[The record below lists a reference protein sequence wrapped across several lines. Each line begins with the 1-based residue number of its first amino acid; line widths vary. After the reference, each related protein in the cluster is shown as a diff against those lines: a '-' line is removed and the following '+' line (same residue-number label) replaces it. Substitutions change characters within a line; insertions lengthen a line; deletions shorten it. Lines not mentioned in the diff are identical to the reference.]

1 MLHVLWFTI
10 PLPPELEFLGAPIY
24 SFLATALAWVLIAIL
39 VNLIFTRL
47 LRLVMRNA
55 PGEIEDIVL
64 GILRKPILILIIA
77 YGTVQSLQFLDLP
90 EALLV
95 FITRLANTVIV
106 LVLVYLAWRVI
117 KDVIL
122 YYGKRWAVKTES
134 RLDDVI
140 LPVLNLIGPLVIVIT
155 ASLIILPMWGVDVSS
170 ILVPA
175 GVIGLVLG
183 LALQDPL
190 SNIFSGISLLIESPF
205 RTGDL
210 IVLPDGRTCEVEK
223 LGLRSTQFYSVDD
236 HSTVFVP
243 NRSLSNSSLI
253 NITQPTV
260 EQKLTID
267 VSVDIK
273 FDMAM
278 IESRLKEIAIAHPNV
293 LVADMCEKLPL
304 LNRRIEQLRQQGQAL
319 PLYDPERAHLL
330 VEANRYEEAIP
341 KLDLEDRLNRLMLA
355 YQEALRA
362 LFRAIQEREIKG
374 LTAQEITELLV
385 DYVGP
390 ADEKVQQLITVS
402 TEWTRI
408 PDPWVDHREFGNDR
422 ELWAHR
428 NEQLRQRWAK
438 LKREIQ
444 RPSEDMEMRLDNAT
458 QEMLDWLEREYK
470 IPAYNWKT
478 PNVAF
483 VSFDG
488 NRVNLRLGFHVDNI
502 RLEHLTRARRVKT
515 ELSRQIREQF
525 IADGIWS

>member
-1 MLHVLWFTI
+1 MINILWFSL
-10 PLPPELEFLGAPIY
+10 PLPPELAFLGEPIF

-64 GILRKPILILIIA
+64 GILRKPVLILIIA
-77 YGTVQSLQFLDLP
+77 YGTVQSLQFLTMP
-90 EALLV
+90 EPLLE

-106 LVLVYLAWRVI
+106 LVLVYLSWRVI
-117 KDVIL
+117 KDIIL
-122 YYGKRWAVKTES
+122 YYGKRWALRTES

-155 ASLIILPMWGVDVSS
+155 ASLIILPMWGVDISS

-210 IVLPDGRTCEVEK
+210 IILEDGRTCEVER

-236 HSTVFVP
+236 HSTIFVP
-243 NRSLSNSSLI
+243 NRSLSNASLI

-267 VSVDIK
+267 IRVNIK
-273 FDMAM
+273 YDMAM
-278 IESRLKEIAIAHPNV
+278 VETKLKEIAMAHPNV
-293 LVADMCEKLPL
+293 LVAEMCQKLPL
-304 LNRRIEQLRQQGQAL
+304 LNRRIAELRRQAGVL
-319 PLYDPERAHLL
+319 PVEDPERGQLL
-330 VEANRYEEAIP
+330 SDADKYEDAIP
-341 KLDLEDRLNRLMLA
+341 KLEMEDRLNRLMLA

-374 LTAQEITELLV
+374 LTPQEITELLA
-385 DYVGP
+385 DFVGP
-390 ADEKVQQLITVS
+390 ADEKVQQLVAVS
-402 TEWTRI
+402 NEWTRI
-408 PDPWVDHREFGNDR
+408 PDPWVNHREFASDR
-422 ELWAHR
+422 ELWANR

-458 QEMLDWLEREYK
+458 QDMLDWLEREYK
-470 IPAYNWKT
+470 IPAYSWKT
-478 PNVAF
+478 PNVSF

-488 NRVNLRLGFHVDNI
+488 DQVNLRLGFHVDNI
-502 RLEHLTRARRVKT
+502 RLEHLARARRVKT

-525 IADGIWS
+525 LADGIW

>member
-1 MLHVLWFTI
+1 MVLHVLWFSI
-10 PLPPELEFLGAPIY
+10 PLPPELAFLGAPVF
-24 SFLATALAWVLIAIL
+24 SFLATALAWVLIAVL

-47 LRLVMRNA
+47 LRLVMRNV
-55 PGEIEDIVL
+55 PGEVEDIIL

-77 YGTVQSLQFLDLP
+77 FGTVQSLQFLDLP
-90 EALLV
+90 ESLLG

-122 YYGKRWAVKTES
+122 YYGKRWAVRTES
-134 RLDDVI
+134 RLDDVL
-140 LPVLNLIGPLVIVIT
+140 LPVLNLIGPLAIIIT

-210 IVLPDGRTCEVEK
+210 IILQDGRTCEVEK
-223 LGLRSTQFYSVDD
+223 LGLRSTQFYSIED

-243 NRSLSNSSLI
+243 NRTLSNSSLI

-273 FDMAM
+273 HNMTM
-278 IESRLKEIAIAHPNV
+278 IESRLKEIALAHPNV
-293 LVADMCEKLPL
+293 LVADMRVKLPF
-304 LNRRIEQLRQQGQAL
+304 LNRRIEELRQKAQAL
-319 PLYDPERAHLL
+319 PEADPERAHLL
-330 VEANRYEEAIP
+330 TDAYRYEEAIP
-341 KLDLEDRLNRLMLA
+341 KLEMEDHLNRLMLA
-355 YQEALRA
+355 YQESLRA

-374 LTAQEITELLV
+374 LTAQEIKELLS
-385 DYVGP
+385 DYVSP
-390 ADEKVQQLITVS
+390 ADEKVQQLMTVS
-402 TEWTRI
+402 AEWARI
-408 PDPWVDHREFGNDR
+408 PDPWVEYREFANDR
-422 ELWAHR
+422 ELWANR
-428 NEQLRQRWAK
+428 NEQLRQRWAR
-438 LKREIQ
+438 LRREIQ

-470 IPAYNWKT
+470 IPAYPWKT

-483 VSFDG
+483 ISFDG
-488 NRVNLRLGFHVDNI
+488 NHVNLRLGFHVDNI

-525 IADGIWS
+525 IADGIW

>member
-1 MLHVLWFTI
+1 
-10 PLPPELEFLGAPIY
+10 
-24 SFLATALAWVLIAIL
+24 
-39 VNLIFTRL
+39 
-47 LRLVMRNA
+47 
-55 PGEIEDIVL
+55 
-64 GILRKPILILIIA
+64 
-77 YGTVQSLQFLDLP
+77 
-90 EALLV
+90 
-95 FITRLANTVIV
+95 
-106 LVLVYLAWRVI
+106 
-117 KDVIL
+117 
-122 YYGKRWAVKTES
+122 
-134 RLDDVI
+134 
-140 LPVLNLIGPLVIVIT
+140 
-155 ASLIILPMWGVDVSS
+155 
-170 ILVPA
+170 
-175 GVIGLVLG
+175 
-183 LALQDPL
+183 
-190 SNIFSGISLLIESPF
+190 
-205 RTGDL
+205 
-210 IVLPDGRTCEVEK
+210 
-223 LGLRSTQFYSVDD
+223 
-236 HSTVFVP
+236 
-243 NRSLSNSSLI
+243 
-253 NITQPTV
+253 
-260 EQKLTID
+260 
-267 VSVDIK
+267 
-273 FDMAM
+273 
-278 IESRLKEIAIAHPNV
+278 
-293 LVADMCEKLPL
+293 
-304 LNRRIEQLRQQGQAL
+304 
-319 PLYDPERAHLL
+319 
-330 VEANRYEEAIP
+330 
-341 KLDLEDRLNRLMLA
+341 MLA

>member
-1 MLHVLWFTI
+1 MVLHILWFSI
-10 PLPPELEFLGAPIY
+10 PLPPDLAFLGEPIF
-24 SFLATALAWVLIAIL
+24 SFLATALAWVMIAIL

-64 GILRKPILILIIA
+64 GILRKPVLILIIA
-77 YGTVQSLQFLDLP
+77 YGTVQSLQFLELP
-90 EALLV
+90 DALLE

-106 LVLVYLAWRVI
+106 LVLVYLSWRVI

-122 YYGKRWAVKTES
+122 YYGKRWALRTES

-210 IVLPDGRTCEVEK
+210 IILDDGRTCEVER

-236 HSTVFVP
+236 HSTIFVP
-243 NRSLSNSSLI
+243 NRSLSNTSLV

-267 VSVDIK
+267 INVNIK
-273 FDMAM
+273 HDMAM
-278 IESRLKEIAIAHPNV
+278 VETKLKEIAIAHPNV
-293 LVADMCEKLPL
+293 LVAEMCEKLPL
-304 LNRRIEQLRQQGQAL
+304 LYRRIAQLRSQAEAL
-319 PLYDPERAHLL
+319 PMDDTERAQLL
-330 VEANRYEEAIP
+330 SDADKFEEAIP
-341 KLDLEDRLNRLMLA
+341 KLDLEDHLNRLMLA

-374 LTAQEITELLV
+374 LTVQEIKDLLEG
-385 DYVGP
+385 YVAP
-390 ADEKVQQLITVS
+390 AEEKVQQLVAAS
-402 TEWTRI
+402 NEWIKI
-408 PDPWVDHREFGNDR
+408 PDPWVDHREFVSNR
-422 ELWAHR
+422 ELWANR
-428 NEQLRQRWAK
+428 NEQLRQRWGK

-470 IPAYNWKT
+470 IPAYYWKT
-478 PNVAF
+478 PNVSF

-488 NRVNLRLGFHVDNI
+488 DQVRLRLGFHVDNI

-525 IADGIWS
+525 IADGIW